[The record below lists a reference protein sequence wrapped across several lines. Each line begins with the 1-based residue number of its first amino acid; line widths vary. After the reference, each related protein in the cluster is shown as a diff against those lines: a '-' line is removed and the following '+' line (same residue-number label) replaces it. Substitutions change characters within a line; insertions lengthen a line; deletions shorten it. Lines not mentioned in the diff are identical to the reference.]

1 MEITMNRKNL
11 KITQEAHDKLKEYC
25 DNHFLKMSE
34 WVSHLLIEKLNEL
47 ENENANSMEKKLS

>member
-1 MEITMNRKNL
+1 MDRKNV

-25 DNHFLKMSE
+25 DDHFLKMSE

-47 ENENANSMEKKLS
+47 EIKDEKSNSMEKKLS